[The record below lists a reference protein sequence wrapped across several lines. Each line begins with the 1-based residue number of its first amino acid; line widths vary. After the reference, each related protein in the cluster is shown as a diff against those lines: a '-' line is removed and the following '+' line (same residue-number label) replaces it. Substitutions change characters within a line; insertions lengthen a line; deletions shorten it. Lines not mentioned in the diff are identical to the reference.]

1 MVPLVPNSGELDAH
15 VQCPPSLSFTKNSGS
30 VGKGDEKPN
39 HPLAAVTSFLQQ
51 TIHWSIC
58 NKIGGKN
65 SWELEISQATRDPQ
79 LLIHAKPL

>member
-15 VQCPPSLSFTKNSGS
+15 VQCLSLKIRGPA
-30 VGKGDEKPN
+30 GKGDEKPN

-65 SWELEISQATRDPQ
+65 SWELENSKATTDPQ
-79 LLIHAKPL
+79 PLIHAKPLQ